1 MTQGGVSKLE
11 TLAAENIRGIN
22 IETSEKVM
30 EVMEVTE
37 NTTPWRKRE
46 EIDHKEGKL
55 ECRTHWTVEGEE
67 EKQEQTCE
75 KERGQNWKKEHTR
88 EGQ

>member
-11 TLAAENIRGIN
+11 ILAAENIRGIN
-22 IETSEKVM
+22 IETSEK
-30 EVMEVTE
+30 VTE

-55 ECRTHWTVEGEE
+55 EC
-67 EKQEQTCE
+67 
-75 KERGQNWKKEHTR
+75 
-88 EGQ
+88 

>member
-22 IETSEKVM
+22 IETSEK
-30 EVMEVTE
+30 VMEVTE

-67 EKQEQTCE
+67 EKQQTCE

>member
-37 NTTPWRKRE
+37 NTTPWRKRR
-46 EIDHKEGKL
+46 DRSQRGKA
-55 ECRTHWTVEGEE
+55 
-67 EKQEQTCE
+67 
-75 KERGQNWKKEHTR
+75 
-88 EGQ
+88 